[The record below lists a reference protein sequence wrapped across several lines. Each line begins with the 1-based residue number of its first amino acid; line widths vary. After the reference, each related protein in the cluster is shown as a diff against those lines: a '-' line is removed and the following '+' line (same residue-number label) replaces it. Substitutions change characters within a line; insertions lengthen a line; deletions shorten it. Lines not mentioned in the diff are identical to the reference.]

1 MSSAAFSMLG
11 WGLETAGLLL
21 VVCGCVLA
29 WRHWRRTRGWRAAPG
44 TVVEQ
49 VAVAVTPGNPYD
61 FPVVEF
67 TADDGRRHRFESDT
81 GRYARPLATG
91 TRVDVLHDP
100 MRPEEAV
107 VDRFADRWFAATA
120 LAGLGGMAIVVGLM
134 FVTLA
139 R

>member
-1 MSSAAFSMLG
+1 MSSAAFRMLG
-11 WGLETAGLLL
+11 WGLEMAGLLL

-44 TVVEQ
+44 AVVAQ
-49 VAVAVTPGNPYD
+49 VAVAVTPGSPCD

-67 TADDGRRHRFESDT
+67 TTDDGRRHRFESDT
-81 GRYARPLATG
+81 GRYVRPLAIG
-91 TRVDVLHDP
+91 VRVDVLHDP

-107 VDRFADRWFAATA
+107 VDRFADRWFAATV
-120 LAGLGGMAIVVGLM
+120 LAGLGGMAIAVGLM
-134 FVTLA
+134 FVALA

>member
-1 MSSAAFSMLG
+1 MSSAAFRMLG
-11 WGLETAGLLL
+11 WGLEMAGLLL
-21 VVCGCVLA
+21 LVCGCVLA
-29 WRHWRRTRGWRAAPG
+29 WKHWQRTRGWRAAPG
-44 TVVEQ
+44 TVVAQ

-67 TADDGRRHRFESDT
+67 STGDGCKHRFESDT
-81 GRYARPLATG
+81 GRYVRPLAIG
-91 TRVDVLHDP
+91 TRVEVLHDP
-100 MRPEEAV
+100 LRPEDAV
-107 VDRFADRWFAATA
+107 VDRFADRWFAAAA